1 MVNEF
6 MVNKIWTF
14 MIIVGITFALITNKI
29 NIVNAEILNAA
40 KTSLDMIIKILPVM
54 SLWLGIMKIAEKSGL
69 LNKLSNK
76 ISKIL
81 YLLFPEIPKNHI
93 SLSYISSN
101 LICNFFGLG
110 SASTPFGLKA
120 ISSLQE
126 LNKDKEVASKSMITF
141 LVLNTTGL
149 TIIPTTII
157 SLRMMHKSINPTA
170 IVVPCFLSTLTATIF
185 GLILN
190 YLLGRRKKYD

>member
-1 MVNEF
+1 
-6 MVNKIWTF
+6 MVNKIWAL
-14 MIIVGITFALITNKI
+14 MIIIGVVFATFTNNIESI
-29 NIVNAEILNAA
+29 NKEILEST

-69 LNKLSNK
+69 LEKLSK
-76 ISKIL
+76 QLSKVLKFI
-81 YLLFPEIPKNHI
+81 FPEIPKNHQ

-126 LNKDKEVASKSMITF
+126 LNENKKVASKSMITF

-149 TIIPTTII
+149 TLIPTTII
-157 SLRMMHKSINPTA
+157 SLRMMYKSENPTS
-170 IVVPCFLSTLTATIF
+170 IVLPCFLATLTATLVGLLANYIF
-185 GLILN
+185 GK
-190 YLLGRRKKYD
+190 RKKYD

>member
-1 MVNEF
+1 
-6 MVNKIWTF
+6 MVNKIWTL
-14 MIIVGITFALITNKI
+14 MILIGIIFSIVTNKI
-29 NIVNAEILNAA
+29 DLINKEILEST
-40 KTSLDMIIKILPVM
+40 KTSLDMIVKILPVM

-69 LNKLSNK
+69 LEKLSK
-76 ISKIL
+76 KLSKVLCII
-81 YLLFPEIPKNHI
+81 FPEIPKGHV

-126 LNKDKEVASKSMITF
+126 LNKDKKVASNSMITF

-149 TIIPTTII
+149 TLIPTTII
-157 SLRMMHKSINPTA
+157 ALRMLYKSANPIS
-170 IVVPCFLSTLTATIF
+170 IVLPCFLATLTATF
-185 GLILN
+185 TGLMLD
-190 YLLGRRKKYD
+190 YLFRRKKHD

>member
-1 MVNEF
+1 
-6 MVNKIWTF
+6 MVNKIWTL
-14 MIIVGITFALITNKI
+14 MILIGIIFSIVTNKI
-29 NIVNAEILNAA
+29 DLINKEILEST
-40 KTSLDMIIKILPVM
+40 KTSLDMVVKILPVM

-69 LNKLSNK
+69 LEKLSK
-76 ISKIL
+76 KLSKVLCII
-81 YLLFPEIPKNHI
+81 FPEIPKGHV

-126 LNKDKEVASKSMITF
+126 LNKDKKVASNSMITF

-149 TIIPTTII
+149 TLIPTTII
-157 SLRMMHKSINPTA
+157 SLRMLYKSANPTS
-170 IVVPCFLSTLTATIF
+170 IVLPCFLATLTATIT
-185 GLILN
+185 GLMLD
-190 YLLGRRKKYD
+190 YLFRRKKHD

>member
-1 MVNEF
+1 
-6 MVNKIWTF
+6 MVNKIWAL
-14 MIIVGITFALITNKI
+14 MIIIGVVFATFTNNIESI
-29 NIVNAEILNAA
+29 NKEILEST

-69 LNKLSNK
+69 LEKLSK
-76 ISKIL
+76 KLSKVLKFI
-81 YLLFPEIPKNHI
+81 FPEIPKNHP

-126 LNKDKEVASKSMITF
+126 LNENKKVASKSMITF

-149 TIIPTTII
+149 TLIPTTII
-157 SLRMMHKSINPTA
+157 SLRMMYKSENPTS
-170 IVVPCFLSTLTATIF
+170 IVLPCFLATLTATLVGLLANYIF
-185 GLILN
+185 GK
-190 YLLGRRKKYD
+190 RKKYD